1 MHIID
6 RRLNPSGKNFENR
19 QRFLRRAKRVVE
31 QAVREASRGRT
42 IEDLEAPAEITITTE
57 DMRQPTFRP
66 TPGSRRDYLLP
77 GNRDYIEGD
86 LIERDRS
93 DGHGVGSGAGRG
105 GGKAEDAFRFVLSRE
120 EFLNIFLD
128 DLELPDLAKRRVAL
142 NELDELRRAGYTTS
156 GSPANLS
163 IPRTLRVS
171 LSRRI
176 ALGRPKQQ
184 EIELLERELSEAVE
198 AAALETKAEELM
210 ALQRKRS
217 RIAYL
222 DPLDLRYRRFE
233 RTPKPVTQAVIFCLM
248 DVSGSMT
255 EHMKDIAKRFFTLLH
270 IFLTRRY
277 KRIELVFIRHTDTA
291 SEVDENTFFHSTETG
306 GTLVSSAL
314 AEMLRIVKDRYDAD
328 EWNIYA
334 AQASDGDNQ
343 ESDNARAAEL
353 LQNGV
358 LPLCQYFAY
367 IEVSGAGPDIADAL
381 SLTSRSSLWRTYSM
395 VQKRG
400 GKLQM
405 RRVSRRAQIFP
416 VFRELFQRRAAKETA
431 AP

>member
-31 QAVREASRGRT
+31 QAVREASRDRA
-42 IEDLEAPAEITITTE
+42 IENLEAPAEITITTE
-57 DMRQPTFRP
+57 DMRQPTFRQ
-66 TPGSRRDYLLP
+66 TPGSHRDYLLP
-77 GNRDYIEGD
+77 GNRDYVEGD
-86 LIERDRS
+86 LIERDKS
-93 DGHGVGSGAGRG
+93 DGQGVGSGAGRG
-105 GGKAEDAFRFVLSRE
+105 GGRAEDAFRFVLSRE

-176 ALGRPKQQ
+176 ALGRPKQ
-184 EIELLERELSEAVE
+184 ERIELLEQELSEAVG
-198 AAALETKAEELM
+198 AAALETKAEELL
-210 ALQRKRS
+210 ALQRKRA
-217 RIAYL
+217 RIAYI

-291 SEVDENTFFHSTETG
+291 SEVDEETFFRSTETG
-306 GTLVSSAL
+306 GTMVSSAL
-314 AEMLRIVKDRYDAD
+314 AEMLRVVNDRYDPD

-343 ESDNARAAEL
+343 ESDNVRAAEL

-367 IEVSGAGPDIADAL
+367 IEVSGAGPDISEAL

-416 VFRELFQRRAAKETA
+416 VFRELFQRRAKEAA